1 MRMVVKG
8 VKMSLLLGNPT
19 SRGVFFLEAKV
30 GDLALRFSY
39 GFPL

>member
-19 SRGVFFLEAKV
+19 SMGHFLEAKV